1 MLLPIVVTSAI
12 DHKSAKVLR
21 ANREKLVLFGEH
33 SFSTRKLG
41 LHLHPFCREDR
52 TAPAE
57 HPFAIALGSKST
69 EHAPRDAVQRGV
81 RELVVGPEL
90 GAEHGHGHGWQ
101 SCCHVTFYGAEQ
113 AMLCPSF
120 QA

>member
-1 MLLPIVVTSAI
+1 M
-12 DHKSAKVLR
+12 
-21 ANREKLVLFGEH
+21 KLSVSFFVSHTRSIARDFSFG
-33 SFSTRKLG
+33 FPCPRKLG

-113 AMLCPSF
+113 AMLCPLF